1 VVLIETDRVVV
12 KDRKDPQLNMK
23 GKSAFQMAGFLKII
37 NHIANKIMKNNKDII
52 KQSRLIMSEDVG
64 DIVDV
69 AKVKYRDNIIIRVD
83 IINLNQ
89 DENST
94 HLNITNNQHIIDIKI
109 KRKEITTI
117 MIILMSHQE
126 EEDSEAL
133 QLNNITKNLILMNDL
148 IEKDANSISQNVKSS
163 TIMMKGSHLEQ
174 E

>member
-1 VVLIETDRVVV
+1 
-12 KDRKDPQLNMK
+12 
-23 GKSAFQMAGFLKII
+23 MAGFLKII

-133 QLNNITKNLILMNDL
+133 QLNNITKNLILMSDL
-148 IEKDANSISQNVKSS
+148 IEKDANSISQNVRSS